1 MYYVYLYLLYNKEKP
16 LFLYTKQFKDKSPN
30 IQCSCGGS
38 EIVYLI
44 SVLVESNW
52 QEQ

>member
-1 MYYVYLYLLYNKEKP
+1 MYYVYLYLLYNKEKA
-16 LFLYTKQFKDKSPN
+16 LFLYTKQFKDKSN

-52 QEQ
+52 QEL